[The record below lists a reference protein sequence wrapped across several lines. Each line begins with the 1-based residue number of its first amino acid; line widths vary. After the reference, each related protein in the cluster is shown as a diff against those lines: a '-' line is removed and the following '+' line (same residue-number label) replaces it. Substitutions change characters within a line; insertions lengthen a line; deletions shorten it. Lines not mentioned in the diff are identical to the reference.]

1 LRLNSLSET
10 VHKSSIMSVRNLDNI
25 FRPRRIALFGITQ
38 DAKSIG
44 GITLKNLMEGGFPG
58 VIYPINAHR
67 EAVLGIPCYPDV
79 HNLPKKPDLAVI
91 VNPAE
96 EVPDI
101 IDQCGRARIHGIIIM
116 SAGFKEAGEQGKLL
130 EEELK
135 KRLKRYPDMRVLG
148 PNSMGII
155 VPGDHLNIS
164 FASGMP
170 QKGHIAFISQSG
182 ALGTALL
189 DWSKDTKIGFSF
201 FVSIGNA
208 LDVIFGDLIDYFGQD
223 INTYSIILYME
234 TLGNARRFLSAARA
248 FARKKPIIVYKSGRF
263 PQSVQAAISHTGALA
278 TKDNICDAFLRRAG
292 LARVFNMGDIF
303 DFSDLVG
310 RKKVPKG
317 FGLAIITN
325 AGGPGVMATDILIA
339 QGGKLVELKEETKN
353 KLDNILP
360 PFWSKN
366 NPIDV
371 LGDASPETVSK
382 ALEIVLTQEDVNA
395 VLVIL
400 TPQALTQ
407 PTQTAKKV
415 VEIASKTSKL
425 IMASWMGGSSMQKG
439 KEILSNAQVAVF
451 STPEQAINAYMTLMH
466 YLKNMELLFETPKE
480 IPVDFSYDRE
490 ALRKKYVK
498 DVFPKNK
505 VLSENDSKNL
515 ITDYGIQVTRPQLAA
530 NEDEAVK
537 IAQKKGYPVVL
548 KIQSP
553 DVTHKSDVGGVI
565 LNIDNDDMVIHAFRQ
580 LQKNFK
586 EHAPNAHLEGI
597 TVQKMA
603 DTRYAVELIAGFKKE
618 ETFGTVMMVGMG
630 GTTAELFKDQR
641 LEFPPINEQLAR
653 QMLQSLKVYP
663 LLEGY
668 RGSPPKNIDKL
679 IEVLIRLSYLAAD
692 YPEIEELDI
701 NPLIVTPEDVIA
713 LDARIVVDPNE
724 LGKEDIDY
732 RHLLLRPYPERL
744 IKETHLPD
752 GTRLTLR
759 PIKPED
765 EPLWLEMLDNCSKDT
780 IYSRFRY
787 DFQFRSHPVATQF
800 CVIDYDREMG
810 IVAEIEENGKKRLI
824 GEGRLI
830 ADPDLEMAEFA
841 ILITDHWQKR
851 GLGFLITKYCL
862 KIAEI
867 SHVKRVAAET
877 TANNKPMLNL
887 FKKLGFDMFFNEDST
902 VSISKVIE
910 SKNGTV

>member
-1 LRLNSLSET
+1 
-10 VHKSSIMSVRNLDNI
+10 MSVRNLNNI
-25 FRPRRIALFGITQ
+25 FRPRRIAFFGITH

-58 VIYPINAHR
+58 VIYPINPKR
-67 EAVLGIPCYPDV
+67 EAVLGIPCFPDLKS
-79 HNLPKKPDLAVI
+79 LPKKPDLAVI

-101 IDQCGRARIHGIIIM
+101 LDECGKARVHGIIIM
-116 SAGFKEAGEQGKLL
+116 SAGFKEAGEKGKLL

-135 KRLKRYPDMRVLG
+135 KRLKKYPDIRVLG
-148 PNSMGII
+148 PNCMGII
-155 VPGDHLNIS
+155 VPGSQLNIS

-170 QKGHIAFISQSG
+170 QKGHIALISQSG

-208 LDVIFGDLIDYFGQD
+208 MDVTFGDLIDYFGQD
-223 INTYSIILYME
+223 INTYSIILYVE
-234 TLGNARRFLSAARA
+234 TLGDARRFLSAARA
-248 FARKKPIIVYKSGRF
+248 FARRKPIIVYKSGRF
-263 PQSVQAAISHTGALA
+263 PQSVQAAISHTGAMA
-278 TKDNICDAFLRRAG
+278 TKDNICDALLRRAG
-292 LARVFNMGDIF
+292 LARVYNMGNIF

-310 RKKVPKG
+310 RRKVPKG

-325 AGGPGVMATDILIA
+325 AGGPGVMATDILISE
-339 QGGKLVELKEETKN
+339 GGKLITLTEETVH
-353 KLDNILP
+353 KLDDILP

-366 NPIDV
+366 NPVDV
-371 LGDASPETVSK
+371 LGNASPEIISKSLETVLEQDDVDA
-382 ALEIVLTQEDVNA
+382 ALI
-395 VLVIL
+395 IL
-400 TPQALTQ
+400 TPQAMTQ

-415 VEIASKTSKL
+415 VEVASKTSKL
-425 IMASWMGGSSMQKG
+425 IMASWMGGPSMQKG
-439 KEILSNAQVAVF
+439 KEILSNAQLAVF
-451 STPEQAINAYMTLMH
+451 STPEQAIQAYTTLMH
-466 YLKNMELLFETPKE
+466 YSKNMELLFETPKE
-480 IPVDFSYDRE
+480 VPVEFSYDRE

-530 NEDEAVK
+530 NEKEAVE
-537 IAQKKGYPVVL
+537 IAKSKGYPVVL

-565 LNIDNDDMVIHAFRQ
+565 LNIDSDDMVIHAYRQ
-580 LQKNFK
+580 LQKNVK

-603 DTRYAVELIAGFKKE
+603 DTRHAVELIAGFKKE
-618 ETFGTVMMVGMG
+618 KVFGTVMMVGMG
-630 GTTAELFKDQR
+630 GTTAELFNDQR
-641 LEFPPINEQLAR
+641 LEFPPLNEQLAR
-653 QMLQSLKVYP
+653 QMLQSLKIYP

-679 IEVLIRLSYLAAD
+679 VEVLIRLSYLAAD

-701 NPLIVTPEDVIA
+701 NPLIVTPDKVIA

-732 RHLLLRPYPERL
+732 RHLILRPYPERL
-744 IKETHLPD
+744 IRKKQLPD
-752 GTRLTLR
+752 GTQITLR

-810 IVAEIEENGKKRLI
+810 IVAEIEENGRKRLI

-841 ILITDHWQKR
+841 ILITDQWQKR
-851 GLGFLITKYCL
+851 GLGFLLTQYCL
-862 KIAEI
+862 EVAQI
-867 SHVKRVAAET
+867 SHIKKVAAET

-887 FKKLGFDMFFNEDST
+887 FKKLGFEVFFNEDST

-910 SKNGTV
+910 FKNGNI

>member
-1 LRLNSLSET
+1 
-10 VHKSSIMSVRNLDNI
+10 MAVRNLDNI
-25 FRPRRIALFGITQ
+25 FRPRRIALFGVTN

-44 GITLKNLMEGGFPG
+44 GITLRNLMEGGFPG
-58 VIYPINAHR
+58 VIYPLNPKR
-67 EAVLGIPCYPDV
+67 EAVLGIPCYPDIKS
-79 HNLPKKPDLAVI
+79 LPKKPDLAVI
-91 VNPAE
+91 INPAE

-101 IDQCGRARIHGIIIM
+101 LDQCGSARIHGIIIM
-116 SAGFKEAGEQGKLL
+116 SAGFKEAGEKGIAL

-135 KRLKRYPDMRVLG
+135 KRMKKYPDMRVLG
-148 PNSMGII
+148 PNCMGII
-155 VPGDHLNIS
+155 VPGSHLNIS

-208 LDVIFGDLIDYFGQD
+208 MDVTFGDLIDYFGQD
-223 INTYSIILYME
+223 INTYSIILYVE
-234 TLGNARRFLSAARA
+234 TLGDARRFLSAARA
-248 FARKKPIIVYKSGRF
+248 FARRKPIIVYKSGMF
-263 PQSVQAAISHTGALA
+263 PQSVQAAISHTGAMA
-278 TKDNICDAFLRRAG
+278 TKDNICDALLRRAG
-292 LARVFNMGDIF
+292 LARVYNMGNIF

-310 RKKVPKG
+310 RKKIPKG

-325 AGGPGVMATDILIA
+325 AGGPGVMATDILIS
-339 QGGKLVELKEETKN
+339 QGGKLVPLSEESIQ

-366 NPIDV
+366 NPVDV
-371 LGDASPETVSK
+371 LGDASPETISK
-382 ALEIVLTQEDVNA
+382 ALEIALEQENVNA
-395 VLVIL
+395 ALVII

-415 VEIASKTSKL
+415 TEVASKTSKL
-425 IMASWMGGSSMQKG
+425 IMASWMGGPSMQKG
-439 KEILSNAQVAVF
+439 KELLSNAQVAVF
-451 STPEQAINAYMTLMH
+451 ATPEQAIQAYMTLMR
-466 YLKNMELLFETPKE
+466 YSKNLELLFETPKE
-480 IPVDFSYDRE
+480 VPVDFSYDRE

-498 DVFPKNK
+498 DVFPKNN

-515 ITDYGIQVTRPQLAA
+515 ITDYGIQVTRPQLAI
-530 NEDEAVK
+530 DEKDAVR
-537 IAQKKGYPVVL
+537 IATEKGYPVVL

-565 LNIDNDDMVIHAFRQ
+565 LNIDNDDMLIHAYRQ

-586 EHAPNAHLEGI
+586 EHAPESHLEGI

-603 DTRYAVELIAGFKKE
+603 DTRYAVELIVGFKKE
-618 ETFGTVMMVGMG
+618 AIFGTVMMVGMG
-630 GTTAELFKDQR
+630 GVTAELFKDQR
-641 LEFPPINEQLAR
+641 LEFPPLNEQLAR
-653 QMLQSLKVYP
+653 QMLQSLKIYP

-679 IEVLIRLSYLAAD
+679 VEVLIRLSYLAAD

-701 NPLIVTPEDVIA
+701 NPLIVTPDNVIA

-752 GTRLTLR
+752 GTPLTLR

-810 IVAEIEENGKKRLI
+810 IVAEIEENGRKRLI

-841 ILITDHWQKR
+841 ILITDQWQKR
-851 GLGFLITKYCL
+851 GLGFLLTQYCL
-862 KIAEI
+862 RVAQI
-867 SHVKRVAAET
+867 SHVKKVAAET

-887 FKKLGFDMFFNEDST
+887 FKKLGFEVFFNEDST
-902 VSISKVIE
+902 VSISKVID
-910 SKNGTV
+910 SKNSGV